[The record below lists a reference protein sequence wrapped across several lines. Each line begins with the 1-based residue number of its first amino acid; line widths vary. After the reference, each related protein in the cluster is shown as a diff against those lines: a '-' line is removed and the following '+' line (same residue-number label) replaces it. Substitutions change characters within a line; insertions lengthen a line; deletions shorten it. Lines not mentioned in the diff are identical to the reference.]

1 MSQSRHTPQAQ
12 ALLNVSS
19 RHLLGEPCQLSVQ
32 QYQQLCPLLTAEA
45 DMPTPASFEKL
56 QKGAAD
62 LEAATLAAMIQQVGA
77 QAHSLGLP
85 ATAETRLALA
95 ISMVTLAGVVCAVP

>member
-32 QYQQLCPLLTAEA
+32 QYQQLWLSAQSQGDRSA
-45 DMPTPASFEKL
+45 
-56 QKGAAD
+56 
-62 LEAATLAAMIQQVGA
+62 QQVLRQRVVAAGRQLQA
-77 QAHSLGLP
+77 QRNNPQTKALW
-85 ATAETRLALA
+85 LALMGLRC
-95 ISMVTLAGVVCAVP
+95 SMLMPRLRF